1 LENLS
6 HIRKLRMTI
15 IRLAFV
21 PLVFIALFV
30 WPSWKADS
38 IPDMMCEW
46 GGYLLILVGLAIRIW
61 STMYIGQR
69 KSKELITE
77 GPFSMS
83 RNPLYV
89 GSFIV
94 IIGIAFS
101 LVNYVLLLA
110 ALFITVPLH
119 FIVVLSEEENLQQ
132 LFGRQYE
139 DYRRNVPRFWFRIS
153 RFHTTEYITV
163 SPRSIY
169 RITAESGMVLMIPVI
184 EDIIEL
190 LHDKNILPV
199 LWHI

>member
-1 LENLS
+1 
-6 HIRKLRMTI
+6 MVM

-21 PLVFIALFV
+21 PLVFISLFV

-38 IPDMMCEW
+38 APDLMCEW
-46 GGYLLILVGLAIRIW
+46 GGYLLILAGLAIRIW

-89 GSFIV
+89 GSFFV
-94 IIGIAFS
+94 VIGIALS

-119 FIVVLSEEENLQQ
+119 FIVVLSEEEHLME
-132 LFGRQYE
+132 LFGKQYAE
-139 DYRRNVPRFWFRIS
+139 YKRRTPRFWFRIS
-153 RFHTTEYITV
+153 NFRTSDQITV

-169 RITAESGMVLMIPVI
+169 RVTAESSMVLMIPVI

-190 LHDKNILPV
+190 LHDKNILPI